1 MPTFSNYNPGTHQWT
16 IPAGAT
22 EVSFSVAG
30 AGGGGSKPVG
40 GEWNHDDGGG
50 GRAGNFTIAT
60 RSYAYTLTFYIG
72 GKGGDGQNNA
82 GGGLG
87 SGGSGGS
94 SPVAG
99 GGSGHRSG
107 GGGGGASAVYDSGV
121 NRYIAW
127 CGGGGGAGRFH
138 ADTGVNGVGAQ
149 GAGIG
154 GGAISNQGSGPN
166 WRNGGSAPRGHRGG
180 GGGGSTLGV
189 FGSNGGQST
198 SSGYSGIGGNS
209 GWWDQGDIGWITNS
223 GYSNK
228 NDGWVILTYTLPPPE
243 ITYFH
248 FTQNGVNTDTV
259 TLIEGDVVDIEYAV
273 NGSRNMSSITLT
285 DFGQLSTSTV
295 SNSFT
300 VTPQSTTDGNIGT
313 KTYTL
318 EVTGSGGTVSESI
331 TATIYEVPSVY
342 IQSNAPADTITQ
354 GQSLELS
361 WVTDGYASTAQLSPN
376 FGAQN
381 LSGSI
386 TVSPTETTTY
396 TIAVG
401 GLAGSASASITITV
415 NQPPSVDLIAPFTTD
430 YGNDIVLQYDYTN
443 AVNTSTETTNV
454 DNSGPNITTTPLS
467 NVSVSITRY
476 IQPGLSGTE
485 GHPIGSLKYI
495 VDISG
500 GTNPTM
506 TVGISDTQ
514 MRASGLIDPNGSIAL
529 TPGYPTLVSANRYEI
544 AFDMI
549 SSVNSSQRQATF
561 VRSFFLTITAD
572 GGSPDGGAL
581 EMQKDGQG
589 YVQIATL
596 GGGNAAGTF
605 TVTADQLYDDF
616 GARTVDFRLTVYGM
630 GSLQGTDN
638 ATTTINIDEKPDN
651 LSIPASEDK
660 FLGEEPVITPDV
672 QVTSDNIVIDD
683 IDIPVEIKSD
693 TPIQVE
699 IDGDGTW
706 RNIRSIY

>member
-1 MPTFSNYNPGTHQWT
+1 MPTFSNYNTGTHQYT

-30 AGGGGSKPVG
+30 AGGGGSKPGG
-40 GEWNHDDGGG
+40 GEWYHDHGGG
-50 GRAGNFTIAT
+50 GRAGNFTIGT

-72 GKGGDGQNNA
+72 GRGGDGKNDS
-82 GGGLG
+82 GGGVG
-87 SGGSGGS
+87 SGGGGGF

-127 CGGGGGAGRFH
+127 CGGGGGAGRFGT
-138 ADTGVNGVGAQ
+138 DTGVSGVGAQ

-154 GGAISNQGSGPN
+154 GGAISNQGSGPS
-166 WRNGGSAPRGHRGG
+166 WRGGGSAPAGHRGG

-189 FGSNGGQST
+189 FGSNGGAST
-198 SSGYSGIGGNS
+198 SGGYAGIGGNS

-223 GYSNK
+223 GYSNQ
-228 NDGWVILTYTLPPPE
+228 NNGWVILSYTLPPPE

-248 FTQNGVNTDTV
+248 FKQNGVNSTTV
-259 TLIEGDVVDIEYAV
+259 TLIEGEVVDIEYAV

-285 DFGQLSTSTV
+285 DFGSLSTSTT

-300 VTPQSTTDGNIGT
+300 VTPQSTTSGNIGT

-318 EVTGSGGTVSESI
+318 TVVGSGGTVSESI

-342 IQSNAPADTITQ
+342 IQSNAPANTITQ

-376 FGAQN
+376 LGAQN
-381 LSGSI
+381 LSGAI

-401 GLAGSASASITITV
+401 GLAGSASDSITITV

-430 YGNDIVLQYDYTN
+430 YGNDIVLYYDYSN

-454 DNSGPNITTTPLS
+454 DNSGPTITTTPLTY
-467 NVSVSITRY
+467 VSVSITRY

-506 TVGISDTQ
+506 TVGILDTQ
-514 MRASGLIDPNGSIAL
+514 MRASGLIDPNASIAL

-581 EMQKDGQG
+581 EMQKDGGG

-605 TVTADQLYDDF
+605 TVLADQLYDDF
-616 GARTVDFRLTVYGM
+616 GARTVDFRLTVTGM

-638 ATTTINIDEKPDN
+638 ATTTINIDEMPDQ

-660 FLGEEPVITPDV
+660 FLDEEPVITPDA
-672 QVTSDNIVIDD
+672 QVTTSNLVIDD

-706 RNIRSIY
+706 RNIRSI

>member
-40 GEWNHDDGGG
+40 GEWYHDDGGG

-72 GKGGDGQNNA
+72 GKGGDGFNNA

-87 SGGSGGS
+87 SGGGGGS
-94 SPVAG
+94 SPVAS

-138 ADTGVNGVGAQ
+138 ADTGVQGVGAQ

-189 FGSNGGQST
+189 FGGNGGQST

-248 FTQNGVNTDTV
+248 FVQNEVNSNTV

-273 NGSRNMSSITLT
+273 NGDRNMSSITLT

-300 VTPQSTTDGNIGT
+300 VTPQSETDGNIGT

-331 TATIYEVPSVY
+331 TATIYEVPSVT
-342 IQSNAPADTITQ
+342 IESNAPADTITQ
-354 GQSLELS
+354 GESLELS

-396 TIAVG
+396 T
-401 GLAGSASASITITV
+401 LS
-415 NQPPSVDLIAPFTTD
+415 LIH
-430 YGNDIVLQYDYTN
+430 I
-443 AVNTSTETTNV
+443 
-454 DNSGPNITTTPLS
+454 
-467 NVSVSITRY
+467 
-476 IQPGLSGTE
+476 
-485 GHPIGSLKYI
+485 
-495 VDISG
+495 
-500 GTNPTM
+500 
-506 TVGISDTQ
+506 
-514 MRASGLIDPNGSIAL
+514 
-529 TPGYPTLVSANRYEI
+529 
-544 AFDMI
+544 
-549 SSVNSSQRQATF
+549 
-561 VRSFFLTITAD
+561 
-572 GGSPDGGAL
+572 
-581 EMQKDGQG
+581 
-589 YVQIATL
+589 
-596 GGGNAAGTF
+596 
-605 TVTADQLYDDF
+605 
-616 GARTVDFRLTVYGM
+616 
-630 GSLQGTDN
+630 
-638 ATTTINIDEKPDN
+638 
-651 LSIPASEDK
+651 
-660 FLGEEPVITPDV
+660 
-672 QVTSDNIVIDD
+672 
-683 IDIPVEIKSD
+683 
-693 TPIQVE
+693 
-699 IDGDGTW
+699 
-706 RNIRSIY
+706 

>member
-1 MPTFSNYNPGTHQWT
+1 MPTLSNYSPGTHSYT

-40 GEWNHDDGGG
+40 GEWYNDDGGG
-50 GRAGNFTIAT
+50 GRAGNFTIGT
-60 RSYAYTLTFYIG
+60 RSYQYTLTFYIG
-72 GKGGDGQNNA
+72 GKGGDGFNNA

-94 SPVAG
+94 SPVAS

-154 GGAISNQGSGPN
+154 GGAISNQGSGPS

-180 GGGGSTLGV
+180 GGGGSQLGV
-189 FGSNGGQST
+189 FGGNGGQST

-228 NDGWVILTYTLPPPE
+228 NNGWVILTYTLPPPS

-248 FTQNGVNTDTV
+248 FKQNGANSTNV
-259 TLIEGDVVDIEYAV
+259 TLIEGETVEIEYAV
-273 NGSRNMSSITLT
+273 DGSRNMSSINLT
-285 DFGQLSTSTV
+285 DIGSISTTTT
-295 SNSFT
+295 SNSYT
-300 VTPQSTTDGNIGT
+300 VAPESSSGGNIGT

-318 EVTGSGGTVSESI
+318 TVVGSGGTVSQSI
-331 TATIYEVPSVY
+331 TATIYEIPTVTLE
-342 IQSNAPADTITQ
+342 SNAPGDTITL
-354 GQSLELS
+354 GQQVELS
-361 WVTDGYASTAQLSPN
+361 WTTDGYASTAQLSPN
-376 FGAQN
+376 LGAQN
-381 LSGSI
+381 LSGNI
-386 TVSPTETTTY
+386 TLSPTETTTY
-396 TIAVG
+396 TFAVG
-401 GLAGSASASITITV
+401 GLAGSASAELTITV
-415 NQPPSVDLIAPFTTD
+415 NQPPAVDLIAPFTTD
-430 YGNDIVLQYDYTN
+430 YGNDIVLQYDYSN

-454 DNSGPNITTTPLS
+454 DNSGPNITTTPLTY
-467 NVSVSITRY
+467 VSVSITRY

-485 GHPIGSLKYI
+485 GHPLESLKYI

-506 TVGISDTQ
+506 TVGILDTM
-514 MRASGLIDPNGSIAL
+514 MRASGLIDPNASIAL
-529 TPGYPTLVSANRYEI
+529 TSGYPKLVSANRYEV

-581 EMQKDGQG
+581 EMQKDGGG

-596 GGGNAAGTF
+596 GGGDASGSF
-605 TVTADQLYDDF
+605 IVTADQLYDDF
-616 GARTVDFRLTVYGM
+616 GARTVDFRLTVSGQ
-630 GSLQGTDN
+630 GSLQGTDS
-638 ATTTINIDEKPDN
+638 ATTTINIDEMPDQI
-651 LSIPASEDK
+651 SIPASEDK
-660 FLGEEPVITPDV
+660 FLDEEPVITPDV
-672 QVTSDNIVIDD
+672 TVTTENLVVED

-693 TPIQVE
+693 TPIQIE

-706 RNIRSIY
+706 RNIRSI

>member
-40 GEWNHDDGGG
+40 GEWYHDDGGG

-72 GKGGDGQNNA
+72 GKGGDGFNNA

-87 SGGSGGS
+87 SGGGGGS
-94 SPVAG
+94 SPVAS

-138 ADTGVNGVGAQ
+138 ADTGVQGVGAQ

-154 GGAISNQGSGPN
+154 GGAISNQGSGPS
-166 WRNGGSAPRGHRGG
+166 WRSGGSAPRGHRGG

-189 FGSNGGQST
+189 FGGNGGAST
-198 SSGYSGIGGNS
+198 SSGYSGVGGNS

-248 FTQNGVNTDTV
+248 FVQNEVNSSTV
-259 TLIEGDVVDIEYAV
+259 TLIEGEVVDIEYAV

-300 VTPQSTTDGNIGT
+300 VTPQSETDGNIGT

-318 EVTGSGGTVSESI
+318 TVTGSGGTVSESI

-354 GQSLELS
+354 GESLELS

-430 YGNDIVLQYDYTN
+430 YGNDIVLQYDYSN

-454 DNSGPNITTTPLS
+454 DNSGPSITTTPLS

-485 GHPIGSLKYI
+485 GHPLESLKYI

-506 TVGISDTQ
+506 TVGILDTQ
-514 MRASGLIDPNGSIAL
+514 MRASGLIDPNSSIAL

-581 EMQKDGQG
+581 EMQKDGEG

-596 GGGNAAGTF
+596 GGGTAGGTF

-672 QVTSDNIVIDD
+672 TVTSDNIVIDD

>member
-1 MPTFSNYNPGTHQWT
+1 MPTFSNYNTGTHQYT

-40 GEWNHDDGGG
+40 GEWYHDHGGG
-50 GRAGNFTIAT
+50 GRAGNFTIGT

-72 GKGGDGQNNA
+72 GRGGDGKNDS
-82 GGGLG
+82 GGGVG
-87 SGGSGGS
+87 SGGGGGF

-127 CGGGGGAGRFH
+127 CGGGGGAGRFGT
-138 ADTGVNGVGAQ
+138 DTGVSGVGAQ

-154 GGAISNQGSGPN
+154 GGAISNQGSGPS
-166 WRNGGSAPRGHRGG
+166 WRGGGSAPAGHRGG

-189 FGSNGGQST
+189 FGSNGGAST
-198 SSGYSGIGGNS
+198 SGGYAGIGGNS

-223 GYSNK
+223 GYSNQ
-228 NDGWVILTYTLPPPE
+228 NNGWVILSYTLPPPE

-248 FTQNGVNTDTV
+248 FKQNGVNSTTV
-259 TLIEGDVVDIEYAV
+259 TLIEGEVVDIEYAV

-285 DFGQLSTSTV
+285 DFGSLSTSTT

-300 VTPQSTTDGNIGT
+300 VTPQSTTSGNIGT

-318 EVTGSGGTVSESI
+318 TVVGSGGTVSESI

-342 IQSNAPADTITQ
+342 IQSNAPANTITQ

-376 FGAQN
+376 LGAQN
-381 LSGSI
+381 LSGVI

-401 GLAGSASASITITV
+401 GLAGSASDSITITV

-430 YGNDIVLQYDYTN
+430 YGNDIVLYYDYSN

-454 DNSGPNITTTPLS
+454 DNSGPTITTTPLTY
-467 NVSVSITRY
+467 VSVSITRY

-506 TVGISDTQ
+506 TVGILDTQ
-514 MRASGLIDPNGSIAL
+514 MRASGLIDPNASIAL

-581 EMQKDGQG
+581 EMQKDGGG

-605 TVTADQLYDDF
+605 TVLADQLYDDF
-616 GARTVDFRLTVYGM
+616 GARTVDFRLTVTGM

-638 ATTTINIDEKPDN
+638 ATTTINIDEMPDQ

-660 FLGEEPVITPDV
+660 FLDEEPVITPDA
-672 QVTSDNIVIDD
+672 QVTTSNLVIDD

-706 RNIRSIY
+706 RNIRSI

>member
-1 MPTFSNYNPGTHQWT
+1 MPTLSTNQPGTHQYT

-22 EVSFSVAG
+22 DVSFSVAG
-30 AGGGGSKPVG
+30 AGGGGSKPVNG
-40 GEWNHDDGGG
+40 SWYHDDGGG
-50 GRAGNFTIAT
+50 GRAGNFTIGT

-72 GKGGDGQNNA
+72 GKGGDGFNNA

-138 ADTGVNGVGAQ
+138 ADTGINGVGAQ

-154 GGAISNQGSGPN
+154 GGAISNQGSGPS
-166 WRNGGSAPRGHRGG
+166 WRSGGSAPNGHRGG

-209 GWWDQGDIGWITNS
+209 GWWDLGDIGWITNS

-228 NDGWVILTYTLPPPE
+228 NDGWMVLTYTLPPPE

-248 FTQNGVNTDTV
+248 FKQNGSNSNTV
-259 TLIEGDVVDIEYAV
+259 TLIEGETVDIEYAV
-273 NGSRNMSSITLT
+273 NTSRNMSSITLT
-285 DFGQLSTSTV
+285 DFGSLSTSTA

-300 VTPQSTTDGNIGT
+300 VTPQSETDGNIGT

-318 EVTGSGGTVSESI
+318 TVVGSGGTVSESI
-331 TATIYEVPSVY
+331 TATIYEIPSVT
-342 IQSNAPADTITQ
+342 IQSNAPANTITQ
-354 GQSLELS
+354 GESLELS
-361 WVTDGYASTAQLSPN
+361 WITDGYASTAQLSPN

-381 LSGSI
+381 LSGTI

-401 GLAGSASASITITV
+401 GLAGSASDTITITV

-430 YGNDIVLQYDYTN
+430 YGNDIVLQYDYSN
-443 AVNTSTETTNV
+443 AVNTSTETTIV
-454 DNSGPNITTTPLS
+454 DNSGPSVTTTPLS

-506 TVGISDTQ
+506 TVGILDTQ
-514 MRASGLIDPNGSIAL
+514 MRASGLTDPNSSIAL

-581 EMQKDGQG
+581 EMQKDGEG

-605 TVTADQLYDDF
+605 TVTADQLYDDY

-638 ATTTINIDEKPDN
+638 ATTNINIDEMPDQ

-660 FLGEEPVITPDV
+660 FLDEEPVITPDV
-672 QVTSDNIVIDD
+672 QVTSDNLVIDD

-706 RNIRSIY
+706 RNIRSI

>member
-1 MPTFSNYNPGTHQWT
+1 MPTISNNSTGTHQYT
-16 IPAGAT
+16 IPAGAYNVT
-22 EVSFSVAG
+22 FSVAA
-30 AGGGGSKPVG
+30 AGGGGSKPTNNN
-40 GEWNHDDGGG
+40 WSHDDGGG
-50 GRAGNFTIAT
+50 GRAGNFAIAT

-72 GKGGDGQNNA
+72 GRGSDGLNNR
-82 GGGLG
+82 GSGVG

-107 GGGGGASAVYDSGV
+107 GGGGGASAVYDGGS

-127 CGGGGGAGRFH
+127 CGGGGGAGRFGTN
-138 ADTGVNGVGAQ
+138 TGVSGVGAQ

-154 GGAISNQGSGPN
+154 GGRSSLRGLPSWRSGGN
-166 WRNGGSAPRGHRGG
+166 APFGHRGG
-180 GGGGSTLGV
+180 GGGGSVSGV
-189 FGSNGGQST
+189 FGSNGGGT
-198 SSGYSGIGGNS
+198 TTNGYAGIGGNS
-209 GWWDQGDIGWITNS
+209 GWYDQGDIGWITDS

-228 NDGWVILTYTLPPPE
+228 GDGWLVLAYEYPPPE

-248 FTQNGVNTDTV
+248 FKQNGTTSTTV
-259 TLIEGDVVDIEYAV
+259 TLIEGETVDIEWAV
-273 NGSRNMSSITLT
+273 NGDRNMSSIFLT
-285 DFGQLSTSTV
+285 GQGQISTSTT
-295 SNSFT
+295 SQEFT
-300 VTPQSTTDGNIGT
+300 VTPQSDTDGNIGT
-313 KTYTL
+313 KSYTL
-318 EVTGSGGTVSESI
+318 TVNGAGGQVSESI
-331 TATIYEVPSVY
+331 TATIYQPPTVVLT
-342 IQSNAPADTITQ
+342 SNAPANTITR
-354 GQSLELS
+354 GQP
-361 WVTDGYASTAQLSPN
+361 VTLTWTVTGYASTAQLSPN
-376 FGAQN
+376 LGLQN
-381 LSGSI
+381 VSGTI
-386 TVSPTETTTY
+386 TLSPTETTLY

-401 GLAGSASASITITV
+401 GLAGTDSDELTITV

-454 DNSGPNITTTPLS
+454 DNSGPSITTTPLS

-485 GHPIGSLKYI
+485 GHPIESLKYI

-506 TVGISDTQ
+506 TVGILDTQ
-514 MRASGLIDPNGSIAL
+514 MRASGLVDPNGSIAL

-572 GGSPDGGAL
+572 GGAPDGGAL
-581 EMQKDGQG
+581 EMQKDGEG

-596 GGGNAAGTF
+596 GGGTASGDF
-605 TVTADQLYDDF
+605 IVKADQLYDEF

-630 GSLQGTDN
+630 GSLQGQDF
-638 ATTTINIDEKPDN
+638 ATTIINIDEMPDQ
-651 LSIPASEDK
+651 LSIPASEDR
-660 FLGEEPVITPDV
+660 FLDEEPVITPDV
-672 QVTSDNIVIDD
+672 EVTTDQLVIDD

-699 IDGDGTW
+699 IDDDGIW
-706 RNIRSIY
+706 RNIREIS

>member
-40 GEWNHDDGGG
+40 GEWYHDDGGG

-72 GKGGDGQNNA
+72 GKGGDGFNNA

-87 SGGSGGS
+87 SGGGGGS
-94 SPVAG
+94 SPVAS

-138 ADTGVNGVGAQ
+138 ADTGVQGVGAQ

-189 FGSNGGQST
+189 FGGNGGQST

-248 FTQNGVNTDTV
+248 FVQNEVNSSTV
-259 TLIEGDVVDIEYAV
+259 TLIEGEVVDIEYAV

-300 VTPQSTTDGNIGT
+300 VTPQSETDGNIGT

-318 EVTGSGGTVSESI
+318 TVTGSGGTVSESI

-354 GQSLELS
+354 GESLELS

-430 YGNDIVLQYDYTN
+430 YGNDIVLQYDYSN

-454 DNSGPNITTTPLS
+454 DNSGPSITTTPLS

-485 GHPIGSLKYI
+485 GHPLESLKYI

-506 TVGISDTQ
+506 TVGILDTQ
-514 MRASGLIDPNGSIAL
+514 MRASGLIDPNSSIAL

-581 EMQKDGQG
+581 EMQKDGEG

-596 GGGNAAGTF
+596 GGGTAGGTF

-630 GSLQGTDN
+630 GSLQGSDN
-638 ATTTINIDEKPDN
+638 ATTTINIDEMPDQ
-651 LSIPASEDK
+651 LTIPASEDK
-660 FLGEEPVITPDV
+660 FLDEEPVITPDV
-672 QVTSDNIVIDD
+672 QVTSENLVIDD

-706 RNIRSIY
+706 RNIRSI